1 MKKPSLLLE
10 SEKYNLTN
18 LDFDL
23 KLHQYIFYAI
33 SSMAYDGAE
42 KVEVQDIDIFLKDT
56 VGGAVFQNK
65 NGIQLLNDSMQLAN
79 ETAFNSY
86 YNLLKKENL
95 LRDLKKSG
103 IDTSEFYD
111 ENPITHEQI
120 QISEKYLELEIKD
133 MLEIVKRKVL
143 KIEGDYLKNDSSE
156 TISAFDGIEEL
167 VEELKE
173 SPDIGLPLQGDI
185 FNTIAG
191 GARKGTFFVRS
202 ASSGT
207 GKTRMAVADAC
218 HLAFPIKY
226 DYMKYKW
233 VPTGQNEKVLIIV
246 TEQTMREVQTMIL
259 AYLTG
264 MNETKIKRPNTM
276 TPDEEVILK
285 QAIKVLYEYKDNLY
299 IVRMPNPSIQV
310 IKTVVRENVM
320 LHDIEYVFYDYIF
333 ISPSLLSEFKG
344 IQLRNDEV
352 LLMMSTALK
361 DLAVE
366 LDIFVMTS
374 TQTNAQN
381 DNNTNIKNESGIAGS
396 RSIINKADFGCVM
409 TRISPEEYKEIE
421 TLIEQSGIVE
431 PNVVMDIY
439 KNRGGEWTQ
448 VRVWSYFDTGT
459 MVKKDLFIT
468 DGRFQPILDFSIDRY
483 AHEVPLE
490 NYAELLT
497 ELNGR

>member
-1 MKKPSLLLE
+1 
-10 SEKYNLTN
+10 
-18 LDFDL
+18 
-23 KLHQYIFYAI
+23 
-33 SSMAYDGAE
+33 
-42 KVEVQDIDIFLKDT
+42 
-56 VGGAVFQNK
+56 
-65 NGIQLLNDSMQLAN
+65 
-79 ETAFNSY
+79 
-86 YNLLKKENL
+86 
-95 LRDLKKSG
+95 
-103 IDTSEFYD
+103 
-111 ENPITHEQI
+111 
-120 QISEKYLELEIKD
+120 
-133 MLEIVKRKVL
+133 
-143 KIEGDYLKNDSSE
+143 
-156 TISAFDGIEEL
+156 
-167 VEELKE
+167 
-173 SPDIGLPLQGDI
+173 
-185 FNTIAG
+185 
-191 GARKGTFFVRS
+191 
-202 ASSGT
+202 
-207 GKTRMAVADAC
+207 
-218 HLAFPIKY
+218 
-226 DYMKYKW
+226 
-233 VPTGQNEKVLIIV
+233 
-246 TEQTMREVQTMIL
+246 
-259 AYLTG
+259 
-264 MNETKIKRPNTM
+264 
-276 TPDEEVILK
+276 
-285 QAIKVLYEYKDNLY
+285 
-299 IVRMPNPSIQV
+299 
-310 IKTVVRENVM
+310 M

-490 NYAELLT
+490 SYAELLT